1 MFQKPCLS
9 LTDAKAIAAAAVAE
23 AVRNGWTVVVAI
35 VDDGGHLLY
44 LERMDGAP
52 KISAVIAP
60 EKAKT
65 AILFKRPSVALEN
78 VVAGGRIAILSL
90 PGATMVEGG
99 LPIVVEDEFIGA
111 VGVSGMQ
118 SAQDGIVAAAGLSAL
133 NLG

>member
-9 LTDAKAIAAAAVAE
+9 ITDAKAVAAAAIAE
-23 AVRNGWTVVVAI
+23 AVRNGWTVVVAV
-35 VDDGGHLLY
+35 VDDGDHLLY
-44 LERMDGAP
+44 LERMDRAP

-99 LPIVVEDEFIGA
+99 LPIVIEDEFIGA

-118 SAQDGIVAAAGLSAL
+118 SAQDGIVASAGLSAL

>member
-9 LTDAKAIAAAAVAE
+9 LTDAKAVAAAAVAE
-23 AVRNGWTVVVAI
+23 VVRNGWTVVVAV

-99 LPIVVEDEFIGA
+99 LPIVVEGEFIGA

-118 SAQDGIVAAAGLSAL
+118 LAQDGIVAAAGLSAL